1 MLEQLGIPENPPDL
15 DDPTDHH
22 FKLPLQLREEV
33 SQEAA
38 PAPFKK
44 IIALDYDTLPGK
56 QKGAP
61 DHPSSGGTCQ
71 CVGSCD
77 EYCWNRLLKIECFG
91 KKKEKADGK
100 GDADGNG
107 PCRTNCNVGAECGNR
122 MFTKRTYAKQKR
134 FREHAM
140 GMGMKADED
149 IPEGALVSTGCG

>member
-1 MLEQLGIPENPPDL
+1 MLEQMGIPENPPDL
-15 DDPTDHH
+15 DNPTDHH

-77 EYCWNRLLKIECFG
+77 EYCWNRLLKIESRSSLKIHIHRGWC
-91 KKKEKADGK
+91 A
-100 GDADGNG
+100 
-107 PCRTNCNVGAECGNR
+107 
-122 MFTKRTYAKQKR
+122 Y
-134 FREHAM
+134 
-140 GMGMKADED
+140 
-149 IPEGALVSTGCG
+149 